1 MSGPG
6 KALEEVERL
15 EADGRL
21 AEYQYLPAM
30 KADLLRKLGRLEEAA
45 DADRRA
51 LDLASNEAERQFLA
65 ARLGQDPST

>member
-1 MSGPG
+1 
-6 KALEEVERL
+6 
-15 EADGRL
+15 
-21 AEYQYLPAM
+21 M

-65 ARLGQDPST
+65 ARLGRDPSA